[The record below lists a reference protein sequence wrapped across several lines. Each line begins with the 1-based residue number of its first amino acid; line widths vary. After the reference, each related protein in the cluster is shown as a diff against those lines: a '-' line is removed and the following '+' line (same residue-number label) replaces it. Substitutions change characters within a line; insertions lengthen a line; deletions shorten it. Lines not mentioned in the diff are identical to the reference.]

1 MIPWPCVKGF
11 SFSMEWSLTLD
22 KNGAPNV
29 LFVKRTCIFGCLY
42 PMLLLWFL
50 QPEPITG
57 ESKKKWREQM
67 QREYSG
73 PYLRVGIRRCSCFCY
88 YTKNGASKE
97 IFSVSLRL
105 LLECSIRGQA
115 KICKHNH
122 FIILSFSFFP
132 FPWHL
137 VMGPPAGA
145 HGRTDG
151 PDDWLSTV
159 VLCSEFWKRRLL
171 MPYCL
176 RHRCLFTALPW
187 NLIATYPSFYLL
199 VWSNHPHSTV
209 QVSSNQYSLC
219 KLF

>member
-1 MIPWPCVKGF
+1 MTPQKWELHFFLVWRSSSFAITQLNTQSWDKMIPWPCVKGF

-105 LLECSIRGQA
+105 LLECSIRGQ
-115 KICKHNH
+115 
-122 FIILSFSFFP
+122 
-132 FPWHL
+132 
-137 VMGPPAGA
+137 G
-145 HGRTDG
+145 
-151 PDDWLSTV
+151 
-159 VLCSEFWKRRLL
+159 
-171 MPYCL
+171 
-176 RHRCLFTALPW
+176 
-187 NLIATYPSFYLL
+187 
-199 VWSNHPHSTV
+199 
-209 QVSSNQYSLC
+209 
-219 KLF
+219 